1 MNYKITVLLILLAL
15 ATAGIFYYF
24 SSNQSEEVS
33 IDPPWFYQVSMD
45 DINFIEVTRKDKSVG
60 FYKNNDRTWSFV
72 NPKGIPP
79 SYERWGGVTL
89 LLSGPQTQR
98 LLVADKVDDP
108 AQYGLDDPNLIIN
121 FDLVGGRNLTLKLG
135 GATSDFKHYYCQ
147 INDFEE
153 LFIISSMWN
162 DVLGDLVDELP
173 YPKWYVKRDP
183 QEMVGIAIYKGDIQ
197 SQATPAKKFETKNNK
212 DWYFMDLS
220 DTKDQSTN
228 NMLSQSPGT
237 SYAAFLKTSDK
248 VELNQN
254 LWSEKQYLVAGPS
267 KIEVV
272 QSYAS
277 EPEDYK
283 KYGIQDG
290 GNAIELRFN
299 SSSQKGTEFTDGIL
313 LKIGNKTEDGKF
325 YYAYSENNEFIKPV
339 LSIDADWVENVMD
352 LYDNPPIK

>member
-1 MNYKITVLLILLAL
+1 MNYKITISFILLAL
-15 ATAGIFYYF
+15 ISVGGFNYF
-24 SSNQSEEVS
+24 NSNQTEEVS

-45 DINFIEVTRKDKSVG
+45 DINFIEVTKKKQTVG
-60 FYKNNDRTWSFV
+60 FYKNTDRTWSFV

-121 FDLVGGRNLTLKLG
+121 FDLIGGRNLRLKLG
-135 GATSDFKHYYCQ
+135 DATSDFKHYYCQ

-162 DVLGDLVDELP
+162 DVLGDLVTDLP
-173 YPKWYVKRDP
+173 YPKWYVKRNPKD
-183 QEMVGIAIYKGDIQ
+183 MVGIAIYKGDIESQ
-197 SQATPAKKFETKNNK
+197 STPAKKFETKNNK
-212 DWYFMDLS
+212 DWYFMDLTQS
-220 DTKDQSTN
+220 ENDSTDTLTQA
-228 NMLSQSPGT
+228 PGT
-237 SYAAFLKTSDK
+237 SYAAFFKTSEK
-248 VELNQN
+248 IELDQD
-254 LWSEKQYLVAGPS
+254 LWSKKQYLTSGPS
-267 KIEVV
+267 QIEVA

-277 EPEDYK
+277 EPEDYAK
-283 KYGIQDG
+283 FGINNG

-299 SSSQKGTEFTDGIL
+299 SSSQKGTEFIDGIL
-313 LKIGNKTEDGKF
+313 LKIGDKTEDGKF
-325 YYAYSENNEFIKPV
+325 YYGYFENNEFVKPV
-339 LSIDADWVENVMD
+339 LTIDSEWVDNVMD

>member
-1 MNYKITVLLILLAL
+1 MNYKITISFILLAL
-15 ATAGIFYYF
+15 ISVGVFNYF
-24 SSNQSEEVS
+24 NSNQTEEVS

-45 DINFIEVTRKDKSVG
+45 DINFIEVTKKKQTVG
-60 FYKNNDRTWSFV
+60 FYKNTDRTWSFV

-121 FDLVGGRNLTLKLG
+121 FDLIGGRNLRLKLG
-135 GATSDFKHYYCQ
+135 DATSDFKHYYCQ

-162 DVLGDLVDELP
+162 DVLGDLVTDLP
-173 YPKWYVKRDP
+173 YPKWYVKRNPKD
-183 QEMVGIAIYKGDIQ
+183 MVGIAIYKGDIESQ
-197 SQATPAKKFETKNNK
+197 STPAKKFETKNNK
-212 DWYFMDLS
+212 DWYFMDLTQS
-220 DTKDQSTN
+220 ENDSTDTLTQA
-228 NMLSQSPGT
+228 PGT
-237 SYAAFLKTSDK
+237 SYAAFFKTSEK
-248 VELNQN
+248 IELDQD
-254 LWSEKQYLVAGPS
+254 LWSEKQYLTAGPS
-267 KIEVV
+267 KIEVA

-277 EPEDYK
+277 EPEDYAK
-283 KYGIQDG
+283 FGINNG

-299 SSSQKGTEFTDGIL
+299 SSSQKGTEFIDGIL
-313 LKIGNKTEDGKF
+313 LKIGDKTEDGKF
-325 YYAYSENNEFIKPV
+325 YYGYFENNEFVRPV
-339 LSIDADWVENVMD
+339 LTIDSEWVDNVMD

>member
-1 MNYKITVLLILLAL
+1 MNYKITISFILLAL
-15 ATAGIFYYF
+15 ISVGIFNYF
-24 SSNQSEEVS
+24 NSNQTEEAS

-45 DINFIEVTRKDKSVG
+45 DINFIEVTKKEQTVG
-60 FYKNNDRTWSFV
+60 FYKNTDRTWSFV

-121 FDLVGGRNLTLKLG
+121 FDLIGGRNLRLKLG
-135 GATSDFKHYYCQ
+135 DATSDFKHYYCQ

-162 DVLGDLVDELP
+162 DVLGDLVTELP

-183 QEMVGIAIYKGDIQ
+183 KDMVGIAIYKGDIESQ
-197 SQATPAKKFETKNNK
+197 STPAKKFETKNNK
-212 DWYFMDLS
+212 DWYFMDLTES
-220 DTKDQSTN
+220 ENESTDTLTQA
-228 NMLSQSPGT
+228 PGT
-237 SYAAFLKTSDK
+237 SYAAFFKTSEK
-248 VELNQN
+248 IELDQD
-254 LWSEKQYLVAGPS
+254 LWSKKQYLTSGPS
-267 KIEVV
+267 QIEVV

-277 EPEDYK
+277 EPEDYAK
-283 KYGIQDG
+283 FGINNG

-299 SSSQKGTEFTDGIL
+299 SSSQKGTEFIDGIL
-313 LKIGNKTEDGKF
+313 LKIGDKTEDGKF
-325 YYAYSENNEFIKPV
+325 YYGYFENNEFVKPV
-339 LSIDADWVENVMD
+339 LTIDSEWVDNVMD

>member
-1 MNYKITVLLILLAL
+1 MNYKITISFILLAL
-15 ATAGIFYYF
+15 ISVGGFNYF
-24 SSNQSEEVS
+24 NSNQTEEVS

-45 DINFIEVTRKDKSVG
+45 DINFIEVTKKKQTVG
-60 FYKNNDRTWSFV
+60 FYKNTDRTWSFV

-121 FDLVGGRNLTLKLG
+121 FDLIGGRNLRLKLG
-135 GATSDFKHYYCQ
+135 DATSDFKHYYCQ

-162 DVLGDLVDELP
+162 DVLGDLVTDLP
-173 YPKWYVKRDP
+173 YPKWYVKRNPKD
-183 QEMVGIAIYKGDIQ
+183 MVGIAIYKGDIESQ
-197 SQATPAKKFETKNNK
+197 STPAKKFETKNNK
-212 DWYFMDLS
+212 DWYFMDLTES
-220 DTKDQSTN
+220 ENESTDTLTQA
-228 NMLSQSPGT
+228 PGT
-237 SYAAFLKTSDK
+237 SYAAFFKTSEK
-248 VELNQN
+248 IELDQD
-254 LWSEKQYLVAGPS
+254 LWSKKQYLTSGPS
-267 KIEVV
+267 QIEVV

-277 EPEDYK
+277 EPEDYAK
-283 KYGIQDG
+283 FGINNG

-299 SSSQKGTEFTDGIL
+299 SSSQKGTEFIDGIL
-313 LKIGNKTEDGKF
+313 LKIGDKTEDGKF
-325 YYAYSENNEFIKPV
+325 YYGYFENNEFVKPV
-339 LSIDADWVENVMD
+339 LKIDSEWVDNVMN